1 MAAPLTDEVEKQAR
15 KTWDI
20 GSNLD
25 VYSRSK
31 SKWYRGIISKTNGPY
46 VTVQYRIESGEVGEK
61 DVHRTDEIIRPVEE
75 QLQDPEVAYYKGKI
89 HEIFK
94 THDAQYVEYAEQM
107 FGQDQVRG
115 KEKEFYENV
124 CGKYDVTPVPYD
136 PTKEPLLVPG
146 GNPQTQ
152 EPPPPQAELARAKN
166 ENITLQKHMGGSPN
180 LFESKRLPSPTL
192 GGAELET
199 LRSQVEDLKHLNDS
213 IKSMAYADS
222 LTQKLNKRAFDRDI
236 SSANLAPFVKGLAS
250 IVVAK
255 FDQVRSLLG
264 RHHANEVLYEIAQ
277 QLDAAVEPVSKRFTN
292 KVQIYRVSG
301 DEFAVLVRFTADDVK
316 NADAGFNELLHSIG
330 KVSVYV
336 SKKGDGSYQVAP
348 GVPDQAP
355 EVVCGVYV
363 GGHLA
368 NPVNYEVCDNL
379 QRVVHSVAD
388 HVSRGAEDETYKR
401 FHDSLPRPNVAI
413 HCGLG
418 RVNDMP
424 PVSCIFG
431 KGDAVDA
438 VRAFIDALA
447 EPEDDSGAVS
457 RAPSFQSIQHDDDLL
472 DDEIDEF

>member
-1 MAAPLTDEVEKQAR
+1 MATQLTDDAEKVAR
-15 KTWDI
+15 KNWDI

-75 QLQDPEVAYYKGKI
+75 QLQDPEVAYYKQKI

-94 THDAQYVEYAEQM
+94 SHDAQYMEYAEQM
-107 FGQDQVRG
+107 FEQDQVRG

-124 CGKYDVTPVPYD
+124 CGKYDVTPEPYD
-136 PTKEPLLVPG
+136 PMAEPLNLKKV
-146 GNPQTQ
+146 QLELQKT
-152 EPPPPQAELARAKN
+152 QAELARAKN
-166 ENITLQKHMGGSPN
+166 SNITLQKQLGSSSSGPPG
-180 LFESKRLPSPTL
+180 FESKRLPPTSGA
-192 GGAELET
+192 GGPELET
-199 LRSQVEDLKHLNDS
+199 LRSQNEELKHLNES

-222 LTQKLNKRAFDRDI
+222 LTQKLNKRAFDRDLI
-236 SSANLAPFVKGLAS
+236 AANLGPFIKGLTT

-316 NADAGFNELLHSIG
+316 TAEASFNELLQSIG

-336 SKKGDGSYQVAP
+336 TKKDDSYQVSAS
-348 GVPDQAP
+348 VTDQAP

-368 NPVNYEVCDNL
+368 NPVNYDVCDNL

-418 RVNDMP
+418 LVNDMP

-431 KGDAVDA
+431 QGDAVDA
-438 VRAFIDALA
+438 VRAFIEALVA
-447 EPEDDSGAVS
+447 DDTGDTVS
-457 RAPSFQSIQHDDDLL
+457 RATSFQSIQHDDDLL